1 MTVTAAGC
9 HLAQKLFRRGDHLLY
24 QVRPPFEDVF
34 LLALKSPDV
43 AASALHPDNLCQ
55 DKRDQYRK
63 RREPSGM
70 CDYKNIVI
78 YTGIYST
85 PFSRL

>member
-34 LLALKSPDV
+34 LLALKSPDD
-43 AASALHPDNLCQ
+43 AASALPPDNICQ
-55 DKRDQYRK
+55 DKLDQYRK